1 MLSSEIKPRLIRR
14 PACLPAARLPRSLRH
29 LLYSCSSPTHF
40 APARLLH
47 CTALYCLQCAVAAAA
62 AAAAATAAAAGS
74 AAALHYYATIGAT
87 LGVVTTVVA
96 AVVTLLLLLLLLV
109 L

>member
-62 AAAAATAAAAGS
+62 AAAAAAT